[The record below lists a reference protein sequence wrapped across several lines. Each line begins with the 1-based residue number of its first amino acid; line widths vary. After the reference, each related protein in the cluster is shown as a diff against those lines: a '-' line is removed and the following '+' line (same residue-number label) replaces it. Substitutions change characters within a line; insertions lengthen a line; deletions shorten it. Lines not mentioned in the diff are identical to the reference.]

1 MTKLVLLALTTTSL
15 FLSSGCIYRIPH
27 QNDPLATPAYSGR
40 ERLQRIDRNWAYE
53 GQQAQD
59 DWDHF
64 WLLRPT
70 SHLTAWNV
78 R

>member
-1 MTKLVLLALTTTSL
+1 MKKLALLALTTTAL
-15 FLSSGCIYRIPH
+15 LSSGCVYRIPH
-27 QNDPLATPAYSGR
+27 QNDPLATPAYNGR

-64 WLLRPT
+64 WLLRPAGR
-70 SHLTAWNV
+70 LTTWNV

>member
-1 MTKLVLLALTTTSL
+1 MKILALLVLSALALT
-15 FLSSGCIYRIPH
+15 FSSGCAYRIPH
-27 QNDPLATPAYSGR
+27 QNDPFATPAYSGQ
-40 ERLQRIDRNWAYE
+40 ERLQRTDRNWAYE

-64 WLLRPT
+64 WLIDPPSRMT
-70 SHLTAWNV
+70 TWNV

>member
-1 MTKLVLLALTTTSL
+1 MKTLALLILTAVT
-15 FLSSGCIYRIPH
+15 FVVCSGCTYRIPH
-27 QNDPLATPAYSGR
+27 QNDPFATPALTGR
-40 ERLQRIDRNWAYE
+40 ERYQEVDRIFAYE

-64 WLLRPT
+64 WLLRPAGHMT
-70 SHLTAWNV
+70 TWNV